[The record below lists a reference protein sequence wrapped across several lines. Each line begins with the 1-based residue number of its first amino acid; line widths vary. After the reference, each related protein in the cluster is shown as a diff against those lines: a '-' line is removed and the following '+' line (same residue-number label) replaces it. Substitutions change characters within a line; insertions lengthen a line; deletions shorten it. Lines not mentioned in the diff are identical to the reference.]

1 MLYLTRARLS
11 DDASVNA
18 LLPLLRAGGEA
29 SRSHHLVWSL
39 MSDGPERERDFLYR
53 QADHGNI
60 YILSD
65 RHPPVSALW
74 VSETRSVPEFE
85 QGNCLRFTLRANPVL
100 RRRREDG
107 RVVKIDPIMDR
118 LHGLPPDQRRE
129 HRMDIAREVVELWL
143 RNIGKHSGFDLGPM
157 ALIAYR
163 QERMRKEG
171 AGSVTFSVVEVSG
184 ELRVTD
190 DSAFA
195 DRLRQGFGASRA
207 WGCGLMLCRR
217 I

>member
-1 MLYLTRARLS
+1 
-11 DDASVNA
+11 
-18 LLPLLRAGGEA
+18 
-29 SRSHHLVWSL
+29 
-39 MSDGPERERDFLYR
+39 
-53 QADHGNI
+53 
-60 YILSD
+60 
-65 RHPPVSALW
+65 
-74 VSETRSVPEFE
+74 
-85 QGNCLRFTLRANPVL
+85 
-100 RRRREDG
+100 
-107 RVVKIDPIMDR
+107 
-118 LHGLPPDQRRE
+118 
-129 HRMDIAREVVELWL
+129 MDIAREVVELWL

-163 QERMRKEG
+163 QERMRKDD

-190 DSAFA
+190 AAAFA